1 MPKKAKPDRPLNN
14 GNSFS
19 AAAKVRHKRAAKE
32 AIRKA
37 EALEAA
43 GLPSEPWSSARM
55 LLDKKGDLILDPE
68 TKKIRQALFFEGYV
82 ETGTI
87 SGGCRAA
94 GISRFTYQEWR
105 RSDPEFLALMN
116 EAEEIVSDDLEET
129 AAERAKDKSDLL
141 MMFLLKKRRPEFRD
155 NFKGEAPEKVKP
167 ATESSA
173 RLEIERRLSNLADR
187 SKEAPKLVTGKVKTT
202 KVRAPVEED

>member
-1 MPKKAKPDRPLNN
+1 
-14 GNSFS
+14 
-19 AAAKVRHKRAAKE
+19 
-32 AIRKA
+32 
-37 EALEAA
+37 
-43 GLPSEPWSSARM
+43 
-55 LLDKKGDLILDPE
+55 
-68 TKKIRQALFFEGYV
+68 
-82 ETGTI
+82 
-87 SGGCRAA
+87 
-94 GISRFTYQEWR
+94 
-105 RSDPEFLALMN
+105 MN

-173 RLEIERRLSNLADR
+173 RLEIDRRLNNLADR
-187 SKEAPKLVTGKVKTT
+187 SKEVPKLVTGKVKTT